1 MVDRETYKDM
11 CYACCGP
18 WFGHDK
24 SGFRIRIGILLL
36 LTGLI
41 WYGTRVGW
49 IDFAW
54 LRTIHFWP
62 LVVIMIGA
70 WLIYRGLS
78 TRRTTK
84 PVNDREA

>member
-1 MVDRETYKDM
+1 MTDRETHKNM

-18 WFGHDK
+18 MFSHDK
-24 SGFRIRIGILLL
+24 AGFRIRFGILLL
-36 LTGLI
+36 LIGLI
-41 WYGTRVGW
+41 WYGSRIGW

-54 LRTIHFWP
+54 LRTVHFWP
-62 LVVIMIGA
+62 LVVIMIGG

-84 PVNDREA
+84 PENGREV